1 MAYMVQEI
9 VNATGRT
16 RDNAT
21 TTFDLP
27 AFQTVPHS
35 LSSLRQ
41 PLSACD
47 NDPFRFQ
54 LKRLINMARDYLK
67 KATLTAQ
74 SGASDVHDIVTG
86 ILSDIEEGGDEKA
99 REYAA
104 KFDKYDGNIIL
115 TDEEIAHACALVPEK
130 LKQDIQFA
138 HDNVKRFA
146 QAQKATVS
154 DFEFEIE
161 PGMIAGQKA
170 IPVDAAGC
178 YVPGGRYSHIASAIM
193 TVTTAKVAG
202 CQHITA
208 TSPPRPGVGVA
219 PAIVYAAH
227 ICGADKIMALGGVQ
241 GVAAMT
247 FGLFGLPKAKILV
260 GPGNQFVAEAK
271 RILFGRV
278 GIDMIAG
285 PTDSLILA
293 DKTAD
298 PHIVATDLVSQAE
311 HGYNSPVWLV
321 TDDRNLAKDVMDRVP
336 ALIDALPD
344 VNQQN
349 AFAAWR
355 DYAEVIV
362 CADREEM
369 AATSDDYAPE
379 HLTVQAEDLDWW
391 RNRLS
396 CYGSLFLGEE
406 TTVSYGDKAAG
417 TNHVLPT
424 SGAAGYTGGLSVHK
438 YMKIVTWQQA
448 TRDGSKRIA
457 EATARIS
464 RLEGMEGHARAADV
478 RLEKYFPDETF
489 DLTANG

>member
-1 MAYMVQEI
+1 MTREYLKKAPLTSSSDASDVQEI
-9 VNATGRT
+9 VRT
-16 RDNAT
+16 
-21 TTFDLP
+21 
-27 AFQTVPHS
+27 
-35 LSSLRQ
+35 
-41 PLSACD
+41 
-47 NDPFRFQ
+47 
-54 LKRLINMARDYLK
+54 
-67 KATLTAQ
+67 
-74 SGASDVHDIVTG
+74 
-86 ILSDIEEGGDEKA
+86 ILSDIEAGGDDKA

-115 TDEEIAHACALVPEK
+115 TAEEIEAAAALVPEK
-130 LKQDIQFA
+130 LKADIRFA

-146 QAQKATVS
+146 EAQKSTLS
-154 DFEFEIE
+154 DVELEIV
-161 PGMIAGQKA
+161 PGFMAGQKA
-170 IPVDAAGC
+170 IPVEAAGC

-202 CQHITA
+202 CKQITA

-227 ICGADKIMALGGVQ
+227 ICGADTIMALGGVQ
-241 GVAAMT
+241 GVAAMS
-247 FGLFGLPKAKILV
+247 FGLFGLPKANILV

-298 PHIVATDLVSQAE
+298 AHIVATDLVSQAE

-321 TDDRNLAKDVMDRVP
+321 TDDRDLAGKVMEMVP
-336 ALIDALPD
+336 GLIDDLPETNRD
-344 VNQQN
+344 N

-362 CADREEM
+362 CADREDM
-369 AATSDDYAPE
+369 AACSDEYAPE
-379 HLTVQAEDLDWW
+379 HLTVQADDLDWW
-391 RNRLS
+391 KDRLT
-396 CYGSLFLGEE
+396 CYGSLFVGEE
-406 TTVSYGDKAAG
+406 TTVSYGDKATG

-424 SGAAGYTGGLSVHK
+424 SGAATYTGGLSVHK

-448 TRDGSKRIA
+448 TREGSKGVA
-457 EATARIS
+457 QATARIS

-478 RLEKYFPDETF
+478 RLAKYFPGENF
-489 DLTANG
+489 DLSADG

>member
-1 MAYMVQEI
+1 
-9 VNATGRT
+9 
-16 RDNAT
+16 
-21 TTFDLP
+21 
-27 AFQTVPHS
+27 
-35 LSSLRQ
+35 
-41 PLSACD
+41 
-47 NDPFRFQ
+47 
-54 LKRLINMARDYLK
+54 MARDYLK

-74 SGASDVHDIVTG
+74 SGASDVHDIVRG
-86 ILSDIEEGGDEKA
+86 ILSDIEEGGDDKA

-104 KFDKYDGNIIL
+104 KFDKYEGNIIL
-115 TDEEIAHACALVPEK
+115 TDAEIAAACDLVPQK
-130 LKQDIQFA
+130 LKEDIQFA
-138 HDNVKRFA
+138 QDNVRRFA
-146 QAQKATVS
+146 EAQKATVS
-154 DFEFEIE
+154 DIEYEIV
-161 PGMIAGQKA
+161 PGLIAGQKA

-202 CQHITA
+202 CKYITA

-227 ICGADKIMALGGVQ
+227 ISGADTIMALGGVQ

-247 FGLFGLPKAKILV
+247 FGLFGLPKANILV

-285 PTDSLILA
+285 PTDSLVLA

-321 TDDRNLAKDVMDRVP
+321 TDDRDLAEDVMRRVP
-336 ALIDALPD
+336 ALIDDLPQ
-344 VNQQN
+344 VNREN

-355 DYAEVIV
+355 DYAEVIL
-362 CADREEM
+362 CSDREEM
-369 AATSDDYAPE
+369 AATSDEYAPE
-379 HLTVQAEDLDWW
+379 HLTVQAQDLDWW
-391 RNRLS
+391 RDRLS

-406 TTVSYGDKAAG
+406 TTVSYGDKASG

-438 YMKIVTWQQA
+438 YMKIVTWQQS
-448 TRDGSKRIA
+448 TRDGSKRVA

-478 RLEKYFPDETF
+478 RLAKYFPGETF
-489 DLTANG
+489 DLSADG